1 MVRKLI
7 LIGIMSITSTS
18 FNVAQAA
25 GLDLSLGNKTAQF
38 VYLFDSGSQ
47 IGIGGADLGAGIFFN
62 EQDDYLLNFSA
73 LVMGHAAG
81 RNRALQMGAGVKVY
95 AGQLD
100 SPPIP
105 NQDSVASVGVGG
117 KISYIFPAS
126 MPMAL
131 SAEMFYAPD
140 ITSFG
145 DNERLTEFLI
155 RLELEVAPT
164 TRFYVG
170 YRSLET
176 EFENTDIEYELD
188 DHAHVGVRFS
198 F

>member
-7 LIGIMSITSTS
+7 LIGIMPIISATL
-18 FNVAQAA
+18 NAAHAA
-25 GLDLSLGNKTAQF
+25 GLDISLGNETAQF
-38 VYLFDSGSQ
+38 VYMFDSDSQ
-47 IGIGGADLGAGIFFN
+47 IGIGGADLGAGVFFN
-62 EQDDYLLNFSA
+62 EQDDYLFNFSV
-73 LVMGHAAG
+73 LVMGHSAG
-81 RNRALQMGAGVKVY
+81 RNRALQFGAGAKAY
-95 AGQLD
+95 AGELD
-100 SPPIP
+100 IP
-105 NQDSVASVGVGG
+105 VQDSVGAVAVGG

-131 SAEMFYAPD
+131 SAELFYAPD

-145 DNERLTEFLI
+145 DNESLTEFLL
-155 RLELEVAPT
+155 RLEVEVAPT

-176 EFENTDIEYELD
+176 EFENTNIEYELD
-188 DHAHVGVRFS
+188 DNGHVGIRFS

>member
-1 MVRKLI
+1 MVRKLV
-7 LIGIMSITSTS
+7 LIGIMPVISTA
-18 FNVAQAA
+18 FNAAQAA

-38 VYLFDSGSQ
+38 VYMFDSNSQ

-81 RNRALQMGAGVKVY
+81 RNRALQLGAGAKVY

-100 SPPIP
+100 NPPIP
-105 NQDSVASVGVGG
+105 NRDSVASVAVGG

-131 SAEMFYAPD
+131 SAELFYAPN

-145 DNERLTEFLI
+145 DNERLTEFLV

-170 YRSLET
+170 YRDLEAR
-176 EFENTDIEYELD
+176 FENTNIDYKLD

>member
-1 MVRKLI
+1 MVRQLI
-7 LIGIMSITSTS
+7 LIGIMLITSTS
-18 FNVAQAA
+18 FNLAQAA
-25 GLDLSLGNKTAQF
+25 GLDLSLGNKTAEF

-81 RNRALQMGAGVKVY
+81 RNRALQLGAGAKVY
-95 AGQLD
+95 AGELD
-100 SPPIP
+100 VPV
-105 NQDSVASVGVGG
+105 QDSVGAVGVGG